1 MLDEQAAPEVPEV
14 PKSDTL
20 LDQAQP
26 TLEAGEYFLAD
37 GIKGTGDAP
46 EWLNTEKYKSV
57 AEQAKGY
64 AELSK
69 RFGGFKG
76 APKDGYTPPE
86 GVEADDALYQELEAF
101 ATKTN
106 MNGDAF
112 QEAWELL
119 STQGKVAEE
128 YSQEVELSKLGDNAQ
143 ERIKT
148 VEGFMKNNLDADTYE
163 QARGLVT
170 NAGSVELVELLVKA
184 TAPTKLPLE
193 GGTHPQGL
201 TWSDVEHEM
210 FKKDDN
216 GNLLRSTNSSHEQKI
231 QKMMATFEHQ

>member
-1 MLDEQAAPEVPEV
+1 MLDKQAAQEP

-26 TLEAGEYFLAD
+26 TLEAGEYFLSD
-37 GIKGTGDAP
+37 GIKGSGDAP
-46 EWLNTEKYKSV
+46 EWYNSEKYKSV
-57 AEQAKGY
+57 ADQAKGY
-64 AELSK
+64 SELEK

-106 MNGDAF
+106 MNSDVF

-119 STQGKVAEE
+119 STQGEVAEE
-128 YSQEVELSKLGDNAQ
+128 YNQEVELEKLGDNAQ

-170 NAGSVELVELLVKA
+170 NADTIELVELLVKA
-184 TAPTKLPLE
+184 TAPTKLPSE
-193 GGTHPQGL
+193 GGHNPEGL
-201 TWSDVEHEM
+201 SWEAIEVEM
-210 FKKDDN
+210 FKKDEQ
-216 GNLLRSTNSSHEQKI
+216 GNLLRSTNLAHERKVQS
-231 QKMMATFEHQ
+231 MMEAWGGSK